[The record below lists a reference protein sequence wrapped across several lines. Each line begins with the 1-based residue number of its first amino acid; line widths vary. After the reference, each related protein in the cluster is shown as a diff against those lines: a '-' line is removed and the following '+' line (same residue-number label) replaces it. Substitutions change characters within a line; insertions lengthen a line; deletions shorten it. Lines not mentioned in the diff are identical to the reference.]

1 MTAIGTPLHAWLA
14 EIADADLA
22 SVIADI
28 AAASLEISALVRGG
42 ELSGPLGEAG
52 ASNVQ
57 GETQK
62 KLDVLSNDLLRDGL
76 SRNPR
81 IAAIASEEEDHS
93 AWFGHADGRY
103 LVAFDPLDGSSNI
116 DVNVTIGTIF
126 SVLPRG
132 DGPEGDDAFLQPGT
146 AQLCAGYFGYGPQTV
161 LVLALKGRVAQFTL
175 SSTDNRLL
183 LTHPD
188 MRMPTGTRMIGGN
201 ISNMRRWDPALGDT
215 VATMMAEGGY
225 NQRWVGS
232 MIADIHRIL
241 HQGGVFLYPTD
252 ARQPKGKLR
261 VLYECSPMAAI
272 VESAGGKAVSGTGRI
287 LDLQPEGLH
296 QRTGLICGDGAIVDA
311 LIGAPGIA
319 SAMPAQD

>member
-1 MTAIGTPLHAWLA
+1 MTALGTPLDAWLA

-93 AWFGHADGRY
+93 AWFGHAEGRY

-132 DGPEGDDAFLQPGT
+132 EGPEGDEAFLQPGT
-146 AQLCAGYFGYGPQTV
+146 AQHCAGYFGYGPQTV
-161 LVLALKGRVAQFTL
+161 LVLALNGRVVQFTL
-175 SSTDNRLL
+175 SPTDNRLL
-183 LTHPD
+183 LTHENIRLPA
-188 MRMPTGTRMIGGN
+188 GTRMIGAN
-201 ISNMRRWDPALGDT
+201 ISNMHRWEPALGAT
-215 VATMMAEGGY
+215 IATMMKDGGY

-232 MIADIHRIL
+232 MIADVHRIL
-241 HQGGVFLYPTD
+241 HQGGLFLYPFDT
-252 ARQPKGKLR
+252 RQPKGKLR
-261 VLYECSPMAAI
+261 VLYECSPMSAI
-272 VESAGGKAVSGTGRI
+272 IECAGGKAISGTGRI
-287 LDLQPEGLH
+287 LDLQPTALH
-296 QRTGLICGDGAIVDA
+296 QRTGLICGDAAMVEA
-311 LIGAPGIA
+311 LAGPAAPGRTA
-319 SAMPAQD
+319 P